1 MKKKTIVKMTLDL
14 MMTILLPLLMIQALG
29 GEELHEW
36 MGVMM
41 FLLFIMHHI
50 LNLNW
55 HKNLLKGK
63 YNAVRSIG
71 TLVNIG
77 ILICMILSAISGI
90 LLSQY
95 VFAFLD
101 VSNGISFARAAHM
114 ISTHCMFV
122 LTSFHLGMHLKV
134 MKSYIEKS
142 SKRKLGTV
150 SGRVLKILF
159 AVIGVYGLKVF
170 IDTRL
175 WQYMFY
181 QVQFMFYDFNR
192 TAFSVYLD
200 YMSMMVLFAVVGYF
214 VSDRIKKISMSKR

>member
-1 MKKKTIVKMTLDL
+1 MKRKSIIKMIIDL
-14 MMTILLPLLMIQALG
+14 MMTILLPFLMIQALG
-29 GEELHEW
+29 GEKLHEW
-36 MGVMM
+36 IGVIM
-41 FLLFIMHHI
+41 FLLFMMHHI
-50 LNLNW
+50 LNFNW

-77 ILICMILSAISGI
+77 ILICMIFSAISGI

-95 VFAFLD
+95 VFVFLD

-114 ISTHCMFV
+114 IGTHCMFV
-122 LTSFHLGMHLKV
+122 LTSFHLGMHFKV
-134 MKSYIEKS
+134 IKSYIEQF
-142 SKRKLGTV
+142 SKRKPGTV
-150 SGRVLKILF
+150 SGRVFKILF
-159 AVIGVYGLKVF
+159 TVISVYGLKVF

-192 TAFSVYLD
+192 RAFSVYLD
-200 YMSMMVLFAVVGYF
+200 YMSMMVLFVVVGYV
-214 VSDRIKKISMSKR
+214 VSDRIKKLSMSK